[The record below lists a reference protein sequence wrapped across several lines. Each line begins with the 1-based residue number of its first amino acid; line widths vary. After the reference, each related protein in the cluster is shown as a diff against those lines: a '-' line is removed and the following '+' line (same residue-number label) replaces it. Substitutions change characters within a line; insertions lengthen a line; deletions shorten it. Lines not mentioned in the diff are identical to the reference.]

1 MNLEKDIVREIK
13 KLIVFTAIIFL
24 CIWKYK
30 VVFQSIHW
38 ILDVI
43 TPFLIGG
50 AIAFIIGIPASY
62 IEKKLLKKKRKWIE
76 KSARFISILI
86 VIIGVVTVCNIFL
99 ILLLPELGSAILHL
113 EDSVQIFL
121 TGMEEKSKAIFGG
134 NEQIVQYI
142 DKMEI
147 NWIRMT
153 KIEIELFANSTGQI
167 IGSTAEVIHRIV
179 QGVTTFFIAFVFGC
193 YILWQ
198 RERLSIQGKKVLYA
212 LIPEGK
218 ADAVIEVLEL
228 SGHTFAG
235 FLTGQ
240 CMEALILGCMFGITL
255 LVFQMPYALLIS
267 AVIAVTALVPVFGAF
282 AGCAIG
288 MVLIFIESP
297 SKVILFLTIFLVL
310 QQIEG
315 NLIYPKVVGNSV
327 GLPSIW
333 VLVAVTTGG
342 RLMGIIGMLIFIPI
356 ASVSYALFREVIYL
370 LLKKRD
376 VDIEKI
382 KKC

>member
-24 CIWKYK
+24 CIWKYE
-30 VVFQSIHW
+30 VAFRSIHW

-62 IEKKLLKKKRKWIE
+62 IEKKLLKKRKWIK
-76 KSARFISILI
+76 KSARFISIVI
-86 VIIGVVTVCNIFL
+86 VIICVLVVINIFL
-99 ILLLPELGSAILHL
+99 LLLLPELGSTILHL
-113 EDSVQIFL
+113 EDSIRFFL
-121 TGMEEKSKAIFGG
+121 SGVEKKSKDFFDG
-134 NEQIVQYI
+134 NEEILRYI
-142 DKMEI
+142 DKMEF
-147 NWIRMT
+147 NWNRLT
-153 KIEIELFANSTGQI
+153 KIGIEVLGDRTGQI
-167 IGSTAEVIHRIV
+167 IGSAAEVIHRIA
-179 QGVTTFFIAFVFGC
+179 QGITTFFIAFVFGC
-193 YILWQ
+193 YLLWQ

-218 ADAVIEVLEL
+218 ADAVIEILEL

-235 FLTGQ
+235 FLTGK
-240 CMEALILGCMFGITL
+240 CMEALILGCMFGVAL

-288 MVLIFIESP
+288 MILIFIESP
-297 SKVILFLTIFLVL
+297 SKVLLFLIIFLVL

-315 NLIYPKVVGNSV
+315 HLIYPKVVGNSV

-382 KKC
+382 

>member
-24 CIWKYK
+24 CIWKYE

-50 AIAFIIGIPASY
+50 AIAFIIGIPVSY

-76 KSARFISILI
+76 KSARFISIVI
-86 VIIGVVTVCNIFL
+86 VITCVLVAINIFL
-99 ILLLPELGSAILHL
+99 LLLLPELGSAILHL
-113 EDSVQIFL
+113 EDSMRFFL
-121 TGMEEKSKAIFGG
+121 SGVEKKSKAFFDG
-134 NEQIVQYI
+134 NEEILRYI
-142 DKMEI
+142 DKMEFDW
-147 NWIRMT
+147 NRLT
-153 KIEIELFANSTGQI
+153 KIGIEMLGDRTGQI
-167 IGSTAEVIHRIV
+167 IGSAAEVIHRIA
-179 QGVTTFFIAFVFGC
+179 QGITTFFIAFVFGC

-240 CMEALILGCMFGITL
+240 CMEALILGCMFGVAL
-255 LVFQMPYALLIS
+255 FVFQIPY
-267 AVIAVTALVPVFGAF
+267 V
-282 AGCAIG
+282 
-288 MVLIFIESP
+288 
-297 SKVILFLTIFLVL
+297 
-310 QQIEG
+310 
-315 NLIYPKVVGNSV
+315 
-327 GLPSIW
+327 
-333 VLVAVTTGG
+333 
-342 RLMGIIGMLIFIPI
+342 MLYHK
-356 ASVSYALFREVIYL
+356 S
-370 LLKKRD
+370 
-376 VDIEKI
+376 
-382 KKC
+382 

>member
-24 CIWKYK
+24 CIWKYE

-50 AIAFIIGIPASY
+50 AIAFIIGIPVILALDISL
-62 IEKKLLKKKRKWIE
+62 IDCII
-76 KSARFISILI
+76 KSVYLNIINKNICI
-86 VIIGVVTVCNIFL
+86 VKVVINIFL
-99 ILLLPELGSAILHL
+99 LLLLPELGSTILHL
-113 EDSVQIFL
+113 EDSIQLFL
-121 TGMEEKSKAIFGG
+121 SGVEKKSKDFFDG
-134 NEQIVQYI
+134 NEEILRYI
-142 DKMEI
+142 DKMEF
-147 NWIRMT
+147 NWNRLT
-153 KIEIELFANSTGQI
+153 KIGIEVLGDRTGQI

-288 MVLIFIESP
+288 MILIFIESP
-297 SKVILFLTIFLVL
+297 SKVLLFLIIFLVL

-315 NLIYPKVVGNSV
+315 NFIYPKVVGNSV

-342 RLMGIIGMLIFIPI
+342 RLMGIM
-356 ASVSYALFREVIYL
+356 E
-370 LLKKRD
+370 
-376 VDIEKI
+376 
-382 KKC
+382 C

>member
-24 CIWKYK
+24 CIWKYE

-43 TPFLIGG
+43 MPFLIGG
-50 AIAFIIGIPASY
+50 AIAFIIGIPVSY
-62 IEKKLLKKKRKWIE
+62 IEKKLLKKKRKW
-76 KSARFISILI
+76 
-86 VIIGVVTVCNIFL
+86 
-99 ILLLPELGSAILHL
+99 
-113 EDSVQIFL
+113 
-121 TGMEEKSKAIFGG
+121 
-134 NEQIVQYI
+134 
-142 DKMEI
+142 
-147 NWIRMT
+147 
-153 KIEIELFANSTGQI
+153 
-167 IGSTAEVIHRIV
+167 
-179 QGVTTFFIAFVFGC
+179 
-193 YILWQ
+193 
-198 RERLSIQGKKVLYA
+198 
-212 LIPEGK
+212 
-218 ADAVIEVLEL
+218 
-228 SGHTFAG
+228 
-235 FLTGQ
+235 
-240 CMEALILGCMFGITL
+240 
-255 LVFQMPYALLIS
+255 MPYALLIS

-288 MVLIFIESP
+288 MILIFIESP
-297 SKVILFLTIFLVL
+297 SKVLLFLIIFLVL

-342 RLMGIIGMLIFIPI
+342 RLMGVIGMLLFIPI

-382 KKC
+382 

>member
-24 CIWKYK
+24 CIWKYE

-62 IEKKLLKKKRKWIE
+62 IEKKLLKKRKWI
-76 KSARFISILI
+76 KKYARFISIAI
-86 VIIGVVTVCNIFL
+86 VIICVLVVINIFL
-99 ILLLPELGSAILHL
+99 IVLLPELGRTILHL
-113 EDSVQIFL
+113 EDSMRVFL
-121 TGMEEKSKAIFGG
+121 IGVKEKSKAFFCR
-134 NEQIVQYI
+134 NEEILRYI
-142 DKMEI
+142 DTMEF
-147 NWIRMT
+147 NWNRLT
-153 KIEIELFANSTGQI
+153 KIGIKLLGDSTGQI
-167 IGSTAEVIHRIV
+167 LGSAAEVIQRIV
-179 QGVTTFFIAFVFGC
+179 HGITTFFIAVVFGC

-198 RERLSIQGKKVLYA
+198 RERLAIQGKKLLYA
-212 LIPEGK
+212 MIPEGK

-240 CMEALILGCMFGITL
+240 CMEALILGCMFGVAL

-297 SKVILFLTIFLVL
+297 SKVFLFLIIFLVL

-333 VLVAVTTGG
+333 VLVAVTVGG
-342 RLMGIIGMLIFIPI
+342 RLMGVIGMLIFIPI

-370 LLKKRD
+370 LLKKRN

-382 KKC
+382 

>member
-1 MNLEKDIVREIK
+1 M
-13 KLIVFTAIIFL
+13 
-24 CIWKYK
+24 
-30 VVFQSIHW
+30 
-38 ILDVI
+38 
-43 TPFLIGG
+43 
-50 AIAFIIGIPASY
+50 
-62 IEKKLLKKKRKWIE
+62 
-76 KSARFISILI
+76 
-86 VIIGVVTVCNIFL
+86 IIGVVTVCNIFL

-153 KIEIELFANSTGQI
+153 KIGIELFANSTGQI

>member
-24 CIWKYK
+24 CIWKYE
-30 VVFQSIHW
+30 VAFRSIHW

-62 IEKKLLKKKRKWIE
+62 IEKKLLKKRKWIK
-76 KSARFISILI
+76 KSARFISIVI
-86 VIIGVVTVCNIFL
+86 VIICVLVVINIFL
-99 ILLLPELGSAILHL
+99 LLLLPELGSTILHL
-113 EDSVQIFL
+113 EDSIQLFL
-121 TGMEEKSKAIFGG
+121 SGVEKKSKDFFDG
-134 NEQIVQYI
+134 NEEILRYI
-142 DKMEI
+142 DKMEF
-147 NWIRMT
+147 NWNRLT
-153 KIEIELFANSTGQI
+153 KIGIEVLGDRTGQI
-167 IGSTAEVIHRIV
+167 IGSAAEVIHRIA
-179 QGVTTFFIAFVFGC
+179 QGITTFFIAFVFGC
-193 YILWQ
+193 YLLWQ

-218 ADAVIEVLEL
+218 ADAVIEVLKL

-240 CMEALILGCMFGITL
+240 CMEALILGCMFGVAL
-255 LVFQMPYALLIS
+255 LVFQIPYALLIS

-288 MVLIFIESP
+288 MILIFIESP
-297 SKVILFLTIFLVL
+297 SKVLLFLIIFLVL

-333 VLVAVTTGG
+333 VLAAVTTGG
-342 RLMGIIGMLIFIPI
+342 RLMGVIGMLIFIPI

-382 KKC
+382 

>member
-24 CIWKYK
+24 CIWKYE
-30 VVFQSIHW
+30 VAFRSIHW

-62 IEKKLLKKKRKWIE
+62 IEKKLLKKRKWIK
-76 KSARFISILI
+76 KSARFISIVI
-86 VIIGVVTVCNIFL
+86 VIICVLVVINIFL
-99 ILLLPELGSAILHL
+99 LLLLPELGSTILHL
-113 EDSVQIFL
+113 EDSIRFFL
-121 TGMEEKSKAIFGG
+121 SGVEKKSKDFFDG
-134 NEQIVQYI
+134 NEEILRYI
-142 DKMEI
+142 DKMEF
-147 NWIRMT
+147 NWNRLT
-153 KIEIELFANSTGQI
+153 KIGIEVLGDRTGQI
-167 IGSTAEVIHRIV
+167 IGSAAEVIHRIA
-179 QGVTTFFIAFVFGC
+179 QGITTFFIAFVFGC
-193 YILWQ
+193 YLLWQ

-218 ADAVIEVLEL
+218 ADAVIEILEL

-240 CMEALILGCMFGITL
+240 CMEALILGCMFGVAL

-288 MVLIFIESP
+288 MILIFIESP
-297 SKVILFLTIFLVL
+297 SKVLLFTLRV
-310 QQIEG
+310 Q
-315 NLIYPKVVGNSV
+315 
-327 GLPSIW
+327 
-333 VLVAVTTGG
+333 
-342 RLMGIIGMLIFIPI
+342 
-356 ASVSYALFREVIYL
+356 
-370 LLKKRD
+370 
-376 VDIEKI
+376 
-382 KKC
+382 